1 MNELYLEVCADSVES
16 ALIAQNAGAYRIEL
30 CDNLAEGGTT
40 PSYGMIEQAQ
50 KYLTIESNLPLN
62 SLKGTSEIAENQ
74 FSPLGVRGD
83 SSQFRTPQGRMKTKL
98 YVLIRPRGGD
108 FLYNDIEFEIMKS
121 DIAVCGKL
129 GCDGVVIGMLLSD
142 GSIDKTRCQELIN
155 VANQYNMGVTF
166 HRAFDRCNNLFEA
179 METVIGLGCER
190 ILTSGGKDTAL
201 EGAEIIRQ
209 LIEKSSER
217 ISIMPGAGITP
228 ENIAE
233 LLQKTNA
240 TEFHGTFKGQYPS
253 QMDYRNVSL
262 GDFDEEYTQW
272 KVDEEKIRKVQ
283 EIIHGR

>member
-1 MNELYLEVCADSVES
+1 MEVCADSVES

-40 PSYGMIEQAQ
+40 PSYG
-50 KYLTIESNLPLN
+50 TIALARKRLN
-62 SLKGTSEIAENQ
+62 I
-74 FSPLGVRGD
+74 
-83 SSQFRTPQGRMKTKL
+83 KL

-129 GCDGVVIGMLLSD
+129 GCDGVVIGMLLRD
-142 GSIDKTRCQELIN
+142 GSIDEARCRELMGI
-155 VANQYNMGVTF
+155 ANQHNLGVTF
-166 HRAFDRCNNLFEA
+166 HRAFDRCNDFPKA

-201 EGAEIIRQ
+201 EGAETINQ
-209 LIEKSSER
+209 LIKQASGR

-228 ENIAE
+228 ENITE
-233 LLQKTNA
+233 LLQKTDAN
-240 TEFHGTFKGQYPS
+240 EFHGTFKSQYPS
-253 QMDYRNVSL
+253 QMEYRNTSL

-272 KVDEEKIRKVQ
+272 KVDEEKIRRIQ
-283 EIIHGR
+283 EVTNSK